1 MHIRGRAA
9 FDLYCRRR
17 LVPGS
22 RKVRCKFKS
31 GNGNYHS
38 PEVKHWHGAKAD
50 SWFSHIAI
58 EIPGENVSNEWC
70 EPVSNDEYNRLK

>member
-1 MHIRGRAA
+1 MICTAGEGWYQEA
-9 FDLYCRRR
+9 
-17 LVPGS
+17 G
-22 RKVRCKFKS
+22 KS
-31 GNGNYHS
+31 AVSLKAGMVIIIP

-50 SWFSHIAI
+50 SWVSHIAI